1 MGPISS
7 YGVTAFNRASDTLG
21 RAASDLAAQT
31 VNPKADV
38 VGDMVSLDLAQSGAS
53 TAVALV
59 RTGDEMQK
67 SLLDIFA

>member
-1 MGPISS
+1 MSAISS
-7 YGVTAFNRASDTLG
+7 YGISALGHAATALT
-21 RAASDLAAQT
+21 RAASGLAQQS
-31 VNPKADV
+31 VDPKVDV
-38 VGDMVSLDLAQSGAS
+38 VGDMVSLDQAKSGAS

>member
-21 RAASDLAAQT
+21 LASSDLAQQT

-38 VGDMVSLDLAQSGAS
+38 VGDMVSLDLAQAGAS

-67 SLLDIFA
+67 SLLDILA

>member
-1 MGPISS
+1 MSSISS
-7 YGVTAFNRASDTLG
+7 YGISAFDHAATALT
-21 RAASDLAAQT
+21 RAASGVAQQS
-31 VNPKADV
+31 VDPKADV
-38 VGDMVSLDLAQSGAS
+38 VGGLVSLDQAKSGAS

>member
-7 YGVTAFNRASDTLG
+7 YGVTAFNRASDTVA
-21 RAASDLAAQT
+21 RAASDLAQQT

-67 SLLDIFA
+67 SLLDILA

>member
-7 YGVTAFNRASDTLG
+7 YGVTAFNRAADTLN
-21 RAASDLAAQT
+21 RASSDLVQQST
-31 VNPKADV
+31 NPKTDV
-38 VGDMVSLDLAQSGAS
+38 VGDMVSLNLAQSGAS

>member
-7 YGVTAFNRASDTLG
+7 YGVTAFNRAADTLG
-21 RAASDLAAQT
+21 RAASNLSQQA
-31 VNPKADV
+31 VNPSTDV
-38 VGDMVSLDLAQSGAS
+38 VGDMVSMDLAQSGAS

-67 SLLDIFA
+67 SLLDILA

>member
-1 MGPISS
+1 MSAISS
-7 YGVTAFNRASDTLG
+7 YGISVLDHAATALT
-21 RAASDLAAQT
+21 RAASGLAQQS
-31 VNPKADV
+31 VDPKTDV
-38 VGDMVSLDLAQSGAS
+38 VGDMVSLDQARSGAS